1 MKIFVT
7 FFWKNNYFQRITM
20 QHSIIIFWGKSAY
33 SFISVR
39 QKFLIVFGAKT
50 KNCSGKWLV
59 KIESND
65 NNLLSFVLS
74 QDIDI
79 SSSTKCVCKIQKI
92 SHSVD
97 FDIFMCRVWDTI
109 LLHWILWLFCDGNK
123 ISLKETKR
131 RKF

>member
-7 FFWKNNYFQRITM
+7 FFWKINYFQRITM

-39 QKFLIVFGAKT
+39 QKFLIVVFGAKT

-59 KIESND
+59 KIESNE
-65 NNLLSFVLS
+65 NNFLSFVLN
-74 QDIDI
+74 QDI
-79 SSSTKCVCKIQKI
+79 SSSAKCVCKIQKI
-92 SHSVD
+92 SHSFD

-131 RKF
+131 KF